1 MASIATSAERAV
13 ALQSLGLRSAA
24 AAESLASSS
33 SHVFSPLKVTSLSAA
48 RTRSSSTKSNVAT
61 VRASSDSEYRTGV
74 KRNHNIGKL
83 QAGYLFPE
91 IARRRRA
98 HLEKHPEAKI
108 ISLGI
113 GDTTEPIPDVITAAM
128 AKRAQGL
135 STPAGYS
142 GYGAE
147 QGEQALRAA
156 ICATWYSKLGITED
170 EVFVSDG
177 AKCDIARLQMMFGAD
192 VTMACQD
199 PSYPAYVDTSV
210 MMGQTGLYAPDTQ
223 QFGNVTYLR
232 CSPENDFF
240 PDLASAPRT
249 DIIFFC
255 SPNNPTGRA
264 ASRQQLQQLV
274 DFARA
279 NGSIIVYDCAYAIYI
294 EDDSPKSIYE
304 IPGADE
310 VAIETG
316 SFSKYAGFTGVRLGW
331 SVVPAALHYASSLS
345 LSVPSTPPPPPFS
358 PSPPIHRWPLK
369 RALSP
374 STRVSPVCVWAR
386 PWSQQRCAT
395 QTVIQR
401 ARTSTVPLFSTQPLP
416 PLQVAIETGSF
427 SKYAGFT
434 GVRLGWSVV
443 PAALRY
449 TDGHPVRADFNRVTC
464 TCFNGASNVSQAG
477 GLACLSP
484 EGLEAMA
491 MLVSFYKANAAILK
505 ATFESLGYETHGG
518 DNAPYVWVR
527 FLGAP
532 PGTCLLRFWRRLI
545 LSPRLGAGLGP
556 VGRGSC
562 VRVRLGAV
570 RTLRRRRGGS

>member
-1 MASIATSAERAV
+1 
-13 ALQSLGLRSAA
+13 
-24 AAESLASSS
+24 
-33 SHVFSPLKVTSLSAA
+33 
-48 RTRSSSTKSNVAT
+48 
-61 VRASSDSEYRTGV
+61 YRTGV

-91 IARRRRA
+91 VHFSPPPPLTSLRNHQAIPFTQRSTPIPRTSQLTHNRIPLKFLLPTPATSPTRDAPHPPAFPPQIARRRRA
-98 HLEKHPEAKI
+98 HLEKHPDAKI

-199 PSYPAYVDTSV
+199 PSYPCIPIPTGRAVRAVSTPAFLVPPHAPLRPAYVDTSV
-210 MMGQTGLYAPDTQ
+210 MMGQTGLYVPETQ

-232 CSPENDFF
+232 CTPENDFF

-274 DFARA
+274 DFART

-331 SVVPAALHYASSLS
+331 FVVAIETGSFSKYAGF
-345 LSVPSTPPPPPFS
+345 TG
-358 PSPPIHRWPLK
+358 
-369 RALSP
+369 
-374 STRVSPVCVWAR
+374 
-386 PWSQQRCAT
+386 
-395 QTVIQR
+395 
-401 ARTSTVPLFSTQPLP
+401 
-416 PLQVAIETGSF
+416 VAIETGSF

-449 TDGHPVRADFNRVTC
+449 ADGHPVRADFNRVTC

-491 MLVSFYKANAAILK
+491 SLVSFYKENAAILK
-505 ATFESLGYETHGG
+505 STFQSLGFETHGG

-527 FLGAP
+527 F
-532 PGTCLLRFWRRLI
+532 PGRSSWDVFAEILEKADIVTTPGSGFGPGGEGFVRASAFGNRANIEEAARRITKLY
-545 LSPRLGAGLGP
+545 S
-556 VGRGSC
+556 S
-562 VRVRLGAV
+562 
-570 RTLRRRRGGS
+570 

>member
-1 MASIATSAERAV
+1 MLSDFLRDKANPSCRHAPVCVSLVLVWTCFTGSFPLSHRLLNSPIHSPSLNHDVWALTSPWPAKIPPIRY
-13 ALQSLGLRSAA
+13 GP
-24 AAESLASSS
+24 
-33 SHVFSPLKVTSLSAA
+33 SPLPHPPPPSSLPHPPPPSPLPHPPPPSSLPHPPPPSPLPHPPPPSPLPHPPPPYPLPHPPPPSPLPPPPSPPISAPRSFLPIPA
-48 RTRSSSTKSNVAT
+48 PPSSLPHPRSSISLPQ
-61 VRASSDSEYRTGV
+61 SSLPHACSP
-74 KRNHNIGKL
+74 IPSPPS
-83 QAGYLFPE
+83 LFP
-91 IARRRRA
+91 
-98 HLEKHPEAKI
+98 HPLSP
-108 ISLGI
+108 SL
-113 GDTTEPIPDVITAAM
+113 IPP
-128 AKRAQGL
+128 L
-135 STPAGYS
+135 SPPYFHWPCCVRGH
-142 GYGAE
+142 E
-147 QGEQALRAA
+147 
-156 ICATWYSKLGITED
+156 CD
-170 EVFVSDG
+170 DG
-177 AKCDIARLQMMFGAD
+177 ADGA
-192 VTMACQD
+192 
-199 PSYPAYVDTSV
+199 AYVDTSV

-316 SFSKYAGFTGVRLGW
+316 SFSKYAGFTGVAIETG
-331 SVVPAALHYASSLS
+331 SFSKYAGFTGVAIETGS
-345 LSVPSTPPPPPFS
+345 FS
-358 PSPPIHRWPLK
+358 K
-369 RALSP
+369 YAGF
-374 STRVSPVCVWAR
+374 TG
-386 PWSQQRCAT
+386 
-395 QTVIQR
+395 
-401 ARTSTVPLFSTQPLP
+401 
-416 PLQVAIETGSF
+416 VAIETGSF

-491 MLVSFYKANAAILK
+491 TLVSFYKANAAILK

-527 FLGAP
+527 F
-532 PGTCLLRFWRRLI
+532 PGRSSWDVFAEILEKADIVTTPGSGFGPGGEGFVRASAFGSRANIEEAARRITKLYS
-545 LSPRLGAGLGP
+545 L
-556 VGRGSC
+556 
-562 VRVRLGAV
+562 
-570 RTLRRRRGGS
+570 

>member
-1 MASIATSAERAV
+1 MPSGAMSSPSKKDLMSDSV
-13 ALQSLGLRSAA
+13 ALNGSPRSLTTWLLALPFNNARESECGMRRRGETANEAA
-24 AAESLASSS
+24 AKQAVIPSDSESLRFVLSSS
-33 SHVFSPLKVTSLSAA
+33 SSLNLKALEAKAIPRLCCLLVLLI
-48 RTRSSSTKSNVAT
+48 R
-61 VRASSDSEYRTGV
+61 DPSEYRTGV

-98 HLEKHPEAKI
+98 HLEKHPDAKI

-210 MMGQTGLYAPDTQ
+210 MMGQTGLYVPETQ

-232 CSPENDFF
+232 CTPENDFF

-274 DFARA
+274 DFART

-331 SVVPAALHYASSLS
+331 SVVPAALRYA
-345 LSVPSTPPPPPFS
+345 
-358 PSPPIHRWPLK
+358 
-369 RALSP
+369 
-374 STRVSPVCVWAR
+374 
-386 PWSQQRCAT
+386 
-395 QTVIQR
+395 
-401 ARTSTVPLFSTQPLP
+401 
-416 PLQVAIETGSF
+416 
-427 SKYAGFT
+427 
-434 GVRLGWSVV
+434 
-443 PAALRY
+443 
-449 TDGHPVRADFNRVTC
+449 DGHPVRADFNRVTC

-491 MLVSFYKANAAILK
+491 LLVSFYKENAAILK
-505 ATFESLGYETHGG
+505 STFQSLGFETHGG

-527 FLGAP
+527 F
-532 PGTCLLRFWRRLI
+532 PGRSSWDVFAEILEKADIVTTPGSGFGPGGEGFVRASAFGNRANIEEAARRITKLY
-545 LSPRLGAGLGP
+545 S
-556 VGRGSC
+556 S
-562 VRVRLGAV
+562 
-570 RTLRRRRGGS
+570 

>member
-13 ALQSLGLRSAA
+13 VLQSHRLRSAV

-33 SHVFSPLKVTSLSAA
+33 SHAFSPL
-48 RTRSSSTKSNVAT
+48 
-61 VRASSDSEYRTGV
+61 

-98 HLEKHPEAKI
+98 HLEKHPDAKI

-199 PSYPAYVDTSV
+199 PSYPCIPIPTGRAVRAVSTPAFLVPPHAPLRPAYVDTSV
-210 MMGQTGLYAPDTQ
+210 MMGQTGLYVPETQ

-232 CSPENDFF
+232 CTPENDFF

-274 DFARA
+274 DFART

-331 SVVPAALHYASSLS
+331 
-345 LSVPSTPPPPPFS
+345 
-358 PSPPIHRWPLK
+358 WPLK
-369 RALSP
+369 QARSP
-374 STRVSPVCVWAR
+374 SMLASPGFVSAG

-395 QTVIQR
+395 QTAIQC
-401 ARTSTVPLFSTQPLP
+401 ARTLTLPLFSLQP
-416 PLQVAIETGSF
+416 PLLSPQVAIETGSF

-449 TDGHPVRADFNRVTC
+449 ADGHPVRADFNRVTC

-491 MLVSFYKANAAILK
+491 SLVSFYKENAAILK
-505 ATFESLGYETHGG
+505 STFQSLGFETHGG

-527 FLGAP
+527 F
-532 PGTCLLRFWRRLI
+532 PGRSSWDVFAEILEKADIVTTPGSGFGPGGEGFVRASAFGNRANIEEAARRITKLY
-545 LSPRLGAGLGP
+545 S
-556 VGRGSC
+556 S
-562 VRVRLGAV
+562 
-570 RTLRRRRGGS
+570 

>member
-13 ALQSLGLRSAA
+13 ALQSHGLRSAA
-24 AAESLASSS
+24 AAESLSSSS
-33 SHVFSPLKVTSLSAA
+33 SHAFSPLRVTPLRAA
-48 RTRSSSTKSNVAT
+48 RTGSSSTRSNVAT

-98 HLEKHPEAKI
+98 HLEKHPDAKI

-210 MMGQTGLYAPDTQ
+210 MMGQTGLYVPETQ
-223 QFGNVTYLR
+223 QFGDVTYLR
-232 CSPENDFF
+232 CTPENDFF
-240 PDLASAPRT
+240 PDLSSAPRT

-331 SVVPAALHYASSLS
+331 SVVPAALRYA
-345 LSVPSTPPPPPFS
+345 
-358 PSPPIHRWPLK
+358 
-369 RALSP
+369 
-374 STRVSPVCVWAR
+374 
-386 PWSQQRCAT
+386 
-395 QTVIQR
+395 
-401 ARTSTVPLFSTQPLP
+401 
-416 PLQVAIETGSF
+416 
-427 SKYAGFT
+427 
-434 GVRLGWSVV
+434 
-443 PAALRY
+443 
-449 TDGHPVRADFNRVTC
+449 DGHPVRADFNRVTC

-491 MLVSFYKANAAILK
+491 SLVSFYKENAAILK
-505 ATFESLGYETHGG
+505 STFQSLGFETHGG

-527 FLGAP
+527 F
-532 PGTCLLRFWRRLI
+532 PGRSSWDVFAEILEKADIVTTPGSGFGPGGEGFVRASAFGNRANIEEAARRITKLY
-545 LSPRLGAGLGP
+545 S
-556 VGRGSC
+556 S
-562 VRVRLGAV
+562 
-570 RTLRRRRGGS
+570 